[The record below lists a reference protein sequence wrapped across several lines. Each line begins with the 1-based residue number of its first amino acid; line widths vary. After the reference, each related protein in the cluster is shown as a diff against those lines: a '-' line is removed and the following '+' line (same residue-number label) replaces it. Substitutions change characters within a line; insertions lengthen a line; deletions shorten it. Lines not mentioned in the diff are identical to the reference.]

1 MYCYSIH
8 ACIGEVLHHANSI
21 QFPLLILK
29 GLTDILG
36 NMWRCNEKDI
46 CVVEVTVLEQEMCC
60 WCYKYIHV
68 NILSIHVT
76 SSLKDKAVAASAL
89 SFLNLLPRVKCVSP
103 LQLREANG
111 VLGEL
116 IIK

>member
-1 MYCYSIH
+1 M
-8 ACIGEVLHHANSI
+8 
-21 QFPLLILK
+21 
-29 GLTDILG
+29 
-36 NMWRCNEKDI
+36 
-46 CVVEVTVLEQEMCC
+46 TVLEQEVCC

-68 NILSIHVT
+68 NTCT
-76 SSLKDKAVAASAL
+76 SLQDKAVVASAL

-116 IIK
+116 LIK